1 MTSLLTPG
9 RRYQVEEC
17 LGRPLTSEELVDVAS
32 LEELSE
38 AQLAV
43 VNVLAHRPGLAGVLY
58 LEGVVEDVLLRDV
71 RAFVDR
77 IRDTPVRSR

>member
-1 MTSLLTPG
+1 MTSLFTPG
-9 RRYQVEEC
+9 RQYQVEEC

-43 VNVLAHRPGLAGVLY
+43 VNALARRNRLAGVLY
-58 LEGVVEDVLLRDV
+58 LEGVVEDVLLRDA
-71 RAFVDR
+71 RAFIDG
-77 IRDTPVRSR
+77 IRDTPVRH